1 MRHPVL
7 RYGAAALC
15 VLGAV
20 YFLLPLSIGVLHI
33 GMLYPAAGLLLAA
46 AWLVFPRLFRRWP
59 RWLRRTVCVVL
70 VAVLLALG
78 TILTLMG
85 IRAAHHPDGT
95 QPVTVI
101 VLGCQVRSDGTPSRM
116 LQDRIQAAYDYLSIH
131 EEAVCV
137 ASGGQNNQEP
147 TTEARC
153 IRDTLV
159 SMGIAPGRIYLED
172 ASISTE
178 ENLAFS
184 AEVIR
189 REGSAYGGGYCL
201 RQFSPAAGRCM
212 GGEGRAY
219 PLLSG
224 LRQHLDAWPRL
235 LGQGGRRSAVYGRD
249 RRTVMELC
257 FTGISS
263 KKGIPAAK
271 PPGYPFCVAKSLFA
285 TQRHFSELQEAL
297 KNGDHHR
304 AGHPS
309 GFPAHTL
316 PPRWRKALTLGGRL
330 RVSRRQ
336 KPSGYPFLHRFSGP
350 FRRRGDFYAECDNVS

>member
-20 YFLLPLSIGVLHI
+20 YFLLPLSMGVLHI

-46 AWLVFPRLFRRWP
+46 VWLVFPGLFRLWP

-70 VAVLLALG
+70 VAGVLVLG

-116 LQDRIQAAYDYLSIH
+116 LRDRIQAAYDYLSIH

-137 ASGGQNNQEP
+137 ASGGQNDREP

-159 SMGIAPGRIYLED
+159 SMGIDPGRIYPED
-172 ASISTE
+172 ASTSTE

-184 AEVIR
+184 AEAIR
-189 REGSAYGGGYCL
+189 REGLPTEVAIASDNFHQL
-201 RQFSPAAGRCM
+201 RAGV
-212 GGEGRAY
+212 
-219 PLLSG
+219 
-224 LRQHLDAWPRL
+224 W
-235 LGQGGRRSAVYGRD
+235 
-249 RRTVMELC
+249 
-257 FTGISS
+257 
-263 KKGIPAAK
+263 AAK
-271 PPGYPFCVAKSLFA
+271 DGLTPYSLGCASIWMLGPGYWAREAAALLYMGA
-285 TQRHFSELQEAL
+285 TGAL
-297 KNGDHHR
+297 
-304 AGHPS
+304 
-309 GFPAHTL
+309 
-316 PPRWRKALTLGGRL
+316 
-330 RVSRRQ
+330 
-336 KPSGYPFLHRFSGP
+336 
-350 FRRRGDFYAECDNVS
+350 

>member
-1 MRHPVL
+1 MRHTVL

-46 AWLVFPRLFRRWP
+46 VWLVFPGLFRRLP

-116 LQDRIQAAYDYLSIH
+116 LQDRIQAAYDYLSVH

-189 REGSAYGGGYCL
+189 REGLPTEVAIASDNFHQLRAGGW
-201 RQFSPAAGRCM
+201 A
-212 GGEGRAY
+212 EKD
-219 PLLSG
+219 G
-224 LRQHLDAWPRL
+224 LTPYS
-235 LGQGGRRSAVYGRD
+235 LGCASIWMLG
-249 RRTVMELC
+249 
-257 FTGISS
+257 
-263 KKGIPAAK
+263 
-271 PPGYPFCVAKSLFA
+271 PGYWAREAAALLYMGA
-285 TQRHFSELQEAL
+285 TGAL
-297 KNGDHHR
+297 
-304 AGHPS
+304 
-309 GFPAHTL
+309 
-316 PPRWRKALTLGGRL
+316 
-330 RVSRRQ
+330 
-336 KPSGYPFLHRFSGP
+336 
-350 FRRRGDFYAECDNVS
+350 

>member
-1 MRHPVL
+1 MKHMKTKDLVLCAMFVALIAVGAFIKVPVPVVPFTL
-7 RYGAAALC
+7 Q
-15 VLGAV
+15 
-20 YFLLPLSIGVLHI
+20 FLFT
-33 GMLYPAAGLLLAA
+33 MLAGLLLAA
-46 AWLVFPRLFRRWP
+46 VWLVFPGLFRRLP

-95 QPVTVI
+95 QSVTVI

-116 LQDRIQAAYDYLSIH
+116 LRDRIQSAYDYLSTH
-131 EEAVCV
+131 ERAVCV

-189 REGSAYGGGYCL
+189 REGLPTEVAIASDNFHQL
-201 RQFSPAAGRCM
+201 RAGVWA
-212 GGEGRAY
+212 EKD
-219 PLLSG
+219 G
-224 LRQHLDAWPRL
+224 LTPYS
-235 LGQGGRRSAVYGRD
+235 LGCASIWMLG
-249 RRTVMELC
+249 
-257 FTGISS
+257 
-263 KKGIPAAK
+263 
-271 PPGYPFCVAKSLFA
+271 PGYWAREAAALLYMGA
-285 TQRHFSELQEAL
+285 TGAL
-297 KNGDHHR
+297 
-304 AGHPS
+304 
-309 GFPAHTL
+309 
-316 PPRWRKALTLGGRL
+316 
-330 RVSRRQ
+330 
-336 KPSGYPFLHRFSGP
+336 
-350 FRRRGDFYAECDNVS
+350 

>member
-20 YFLLPLSIGVLHI
+20 YFLLPLSMGVLHI

-46 AWLVFPRLFRRWP
+46 VWLVFPGLFRRLP
-59 RWLRRTVCVVL
+59 RWLRHTVCVVL

-159 SMGIAPGRIYLED
+159 SMGIDPGRIYLED

-189 REGSAYGGGYCL
+189 REGLPTEVAIASDNFHQL
-201 RQFSPAAGRCM
+201 RAGVWA
-212 GGEGRAY
+212 EKD
-219 PLLSG
+219 G
-224 LRQHLDAWPRL
+224 LTPYS
-235 LGQGGRRSAVYGRD
+235 LGQGGRRSAVYGCD

-257 FTGISS
+257 FTGISP

-271 PPGYPFCVAKSLFA
+271 AAGIPFSSSFLRSVPP
-285 TQRHFSELQEAL
+285 E
-297 KNGDHHR
+297 
-304 AGHPS
+304 
-309 GFPAHTL
+309 
-316 PPRWRKALTLGGRL
+316 GRFL
-330 RVSRRQ
+330 RRM
-336 KPSGYPFLHRFSGP
+336 
-350 FRRRGDFYAECDNVS
+350 

>member
-20 YFLLPLSIGVLHI
+20 YFLLPLSM

-46 AWLVFPRLFRRWP
+46 VWLVFPGLFRQWP

-70 VAVLLALG
+70 AAGLLVLG

-116 LQDRIQAAYDYLSIH
+116 LRDRIQSAYDYLSTH
-131 EEAVCV
+131 ERAVCV
-137 ASGGQNNQEP
+137 ASGGQNDREP

-159 SMGIAPGRIYLED
+159 SMGIDPGRIYPED
-172 ASISTE
+172 ASTSTE

-189 REGSAYGGGYCL
+189 REGLPTEVAIASDNFHQL
-201 RQFSPAAGRCM
+201 RAGVWA
-212 GGEGRAY
+212 EKD
-219 PLLSG
+219 G
-224 LRQHLDAWPRL
+224 LTPYS
-235 LGQGGRRSAVYGRD
+235 LGCASIWMLA
-249 RRTVMELC
+249 
-257 FTGISS
+257 
-263 KKGIPAAK
+263 
-271 PPGYPFCVAKSLFA
+271 PGYWAREAAALLYMGA
-285 TQRHFSELQEAL
+285 TGAL
-297 KNGDHHR
+297 
-304 AGHPS
+304 
-309 GFPAHTL
+309 
-316 PPRWRKALTLGGRL
+316 
-330 RVSRRQ
+330 
-336 KPSGYPFLHRFSGP
+336 
-350 FRRRGDFYAECDNVS
+350 

>member
-1 MRHPVL
+1 MRHTVL

-46 AWLVFPRLFRRWP
+46 VWLVFPGLFRRLP

-116 LQDRIQAAYDYLSIH
+116 LQDRIQAAYDYLSVH

-178 ENLAFS
+178 ENLSFS

-189 REGSAYGGGYCL
+189 REGLPTEVAIASDNFHQL
-201 RQFSPAAGRCM
+201 RAGVWA
-212 GGEGRAY
+212 EKD
-219 PLLSG
+219 G
-224 LRQHLDAWPRL
+224 LTPYS
-235 LGQGGRRSAVYGRD
+235 LGCASIWMLG
-249 RRTVMELC
+249 
-257 FTGISS
+257 
-263 KKGIPAAK
+263 
-271 PPGYPFCVAKSLFA
+271 PGYWAREAAALLYMGA
-285 TQRHFSELQEAL
+285 TGAL
-297 KNGDHHR
+297 
-304 AGHPS
+304 
-309 GFPAHTL
+309 
-316 PPRWRKALTLGGRL
+316 
-330 RVSRRQ
+330 
-336 KPSGYPFLHRFSGP
+336 
-350 FRRRGDFYAECDNVS
+350 

>member
-20 YFLLPLSIGVLHI
+20 YFLLSLSMGVLHI

-46 AWLVFPRLFRRWP
+46 VWLVFPGLFRLWP

-70 VAVLLALG
+70 VAGVLVLG

-116 LQDRIQAAYDYLSIH
+116 LRDRIQAAYDYLSIH

-137 ASGGQNNQEP
+137 ASGGQNDREP

-159 SMGIAPGRIYLED
+159 SMGIDPGRIYPED
-172 ASISTE
+172 ASTSTE

-189 REGSAYGGGYCL
+189 REGLPTEVAIASDNFHQL
-201 RQFSPAAGRCM
+201 RAGVWAAKDGLT
-212 GGEGRAY
+212 
-219 PLLSG
+219 PLLPR

-235 LGQGGRRSAVYGRD
+235 LGQGGRRSAVYGCD

-271 PPGYPFCVAKSLFA
+271 AAGIPFSSSFLRSVPPEGRFL
-285 TQRHFSELQEAL
+285 
-297 KNGDHHR
+297 
-304 AGHPS
+304 
-309 GFPAHTL
+309 
-316 PPRWRKALTLGGRL
+316 RKI
-330 RVSRRQ
+330 
-336 KPSGYPFLHRFSGP
+336 
-350 FRRRGDFYAECDNVS
+350 

>member
-20 YFLLPLSIGVLHI
+20 YFLLPLSMGVLHI

-46 AWLVFPRLFRRWP
+46 AGLVFPGLFRRWP

-70 VAVLLALG
+70 GAGLLVLG

-95 QPVTVI
+95 RPVTVI

-116 LQDRIQAAYDYLSIH
+116 LRDRIQAAYDYLSVH

-137 ASGGQNNQEP
+137 ASGGQNDREP

-159 SMGIAPGRIYLED
+159 SMGIDPGRIYMED
-172 ASISTE
+172 RSRSTE

-184 AEVIR
+184 AELIR
-189 REGSAYGGGYCL
+189 ANGLPADVAIASDNFHQL
-201 RQFSPAAGRCM
+201 RGAIWAER
-212 GGEGRAY
+212 
-219 PLLSG
+219 SG
-224 LRQHLDAWPRL
+224 LTPYAIGCASPWFLTAGYWTRETAAL
-235 LGQGGRRSAVYGRD
+235 LYMVVTGG
-249 RRTVMELC
+249 
-257 FTGISS
+257 
-263 KKGIPAAK
+263 
-271 PPGYPFCVAKSLFA
+271 
-285 TQRHFSELQEAL
+285 
-297 KNGDHHR
+297 
-304 AGHPS
+304 
-309 GFPAHTL
+309 
-316 PPRWRKALTLGGRL
+316 
-330 RVSRRQ
+330 
-336 KPSGYPFLHRFSGP
+336 
-350 FRRRGDFYAECDNVS
+350 

>member
-20 YFLLPLSIGVLHI
+20 YFLLPLSMGVIHI

-46 AWLVFPRLFRRWP
+46 VWLGVPGLFRLWP

-70 VAVLLALG
+70 AAGLLVLG

-95 QPVTVI
+95 RPVTVI

-116 LQDRIQAAYDYLSIH
+116 LRDRIQAAYDYLSVH

-137 ASGGQNNQEP
+137 ASGGQNDREP

-159 SMGIAPGRIYLED
+159 SMGIDPGRIYPED
-172 ASISTE
+172 ASTSTE

-189 REGSAYGGGYCL
+189 REGL
-201 RQFSPAAGRCM
+201 PT
-212 GGEGRAY
+212 E
-219 PLLSG
+219 
-224 LRQHLDAWPRL
+224 
-235 LGQGGRRSAVYGRD
+235 
-249 RRTVMELC
+249 
-257 FTGISS
+257 
-263 KKGIPAAK
+263 
-271 PPGYPFCVAKSLFA
+271 VAIASDNFHQL
-285 TQRHFSELQEAL
+285 
-297 KNGDHHR
+297 R
-304 AGHPS
+304 AGVP
-309 GFPAHTL
+309 L
-316 PPRWRKALTLGGRL
+316 
-330 RVSRRQ
+330 
-336 KPSGYPFLHRFSGP
+336 
-350 FRRRGDFYAECDNVS
+350 

>member
-20 YFLLPLSIGVLHI
+20 YFLLPLSMGVLHI

-46 AWLVFPRLFRRWP
+46 VWLVFPGLFRQWP

-70 VAVLLALG
+70 AAGVLVLG

-95 QPVTVI
+95 RPVTVI

-116 LQDRIQAAYDYLSIH
+116 LRDRIQAAYDYLAVH

-137 ASGGQNNQEP
+137 ASGGQNDREP

-159 SMGIAPGRIYLED
+159 SMGIDPGRIYPED
-172 ASISTE
+172 ASTSTE

-189 REGSAYGGGYCL
+189 REGM
-201 RQFSPAAGRCM
+201 PT
-212 GGEGRAY
+212 E
-219 PLLSG
+219 
-224 LRQHLDAWPRL
+224 
-235 LGQGGRRSAVYGRD
+235 
-249 RRTVMELC
+249 
-257 FTGISS
+257 
-263 KKGIPAAK
+263 
-271 PPGYPFCVAKSLFA
+271 VAIASDNFHQL
-285 TQRHFSELQEAL
+285 
-297 KNGDHHR
+297 R
-304 AGHPS
+304 AGVWAEKDGLTPYS
-309 GFPAHTL
+309 LGCASIWML
-316 PPRWRKALTLGGRL
+316 GLGYWAREAAALLYMGATGAL
-330 RVSRRQ
+330 
-336 KPSGYPFLHRFSGP
+336 
-350 FRRRGDFYAECDNVS
+350 